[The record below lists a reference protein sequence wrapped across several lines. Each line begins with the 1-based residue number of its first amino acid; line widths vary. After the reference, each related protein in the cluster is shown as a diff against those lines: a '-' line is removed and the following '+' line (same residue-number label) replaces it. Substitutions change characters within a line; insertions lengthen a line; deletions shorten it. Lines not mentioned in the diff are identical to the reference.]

1 MTVVDPAPTAAPRN
15 SLVDHPRNASALLD
29 RVRCLDS
36 RRRDI
41 ASQSAND
48 DAARL
53 QCRSGGTTPI
63 HVAIANGRP
72 QPGNKGGSCGDV
84 R

>member
-1 MTVVDPAPTAAPRN
+1 MTVVDPAPSVAPWK
-15 SLVDHPRNASALLD
+15 SFADHPDVARGLPD
-29 RVRCLDS
+29 FVRRLDS

-48 DAARL
+48 DAARSL
-53 QCRSGGTTPI
+53 CRSRATTPI
-63 HVAIANGRP
+63 HVVIAIGRP
-72 QPGNKGGSCGDV
+72 HPRMKEGLCGDM

>member
-1 MTVVDPAPTAAPRN
+1 MTVVDPAPTAAPWN
-15 SLVDHPRNASALLD
+15 SLADHPYVACGLLD
-29 RVRCLDS
+29 NVRRLDS

-63 HVAIANGRP
+63 HVVTANDRP
-72 QPGNKGGSCGDV
+72 EA
-84 R
+84 